1 MADET
6 PHVERRWCGLG
17 NHKLRTP
24 YRVLRN
30 PHLLKFGQR
39 INSELRSQPL
49 CLSCYRALE
58 RLYNLKN
65 NNAKMHA
72 ERRRRAAAA
81 NSSTLTSTETKGSS
95 STVNAA
101 NVPPSSGRSSSQDGG
116 PTTSAA
122 AAAKRARTQLE
133 APVASESTE
142 TPFDDDDDDP
152 NSNLSLNAVNGTR
165 LPHIQPIPRRRQFV
179 HLNKKA
185 MDIYLAGTTGG

>member
-17 NHKLRTP
+17 SHKLRTP

-58 RLYNLKN
+58 KLYNLKN

-72 ERRRRAAAA
+72 ERRKRAATA
-81 NSSTLTSTETKGSS
+81 NSSTLTSTETTGSS

-101 NVPPSSGRSSSQDGG
+101 VVPPSPERSSSQDQG

-122 AAAKRARTQLE
+122 AAAKRART
-133 APVASESTE
+133 ESTA
-142 TPFDDDDDDP
+142 TSFDDDDDP

-179 HLNKKA
+179 HLNKNA